1 MDARLVATCEA
12 GAEVLRAEERGG
24 VGKCG
29 FWDAPRAPW
38 RHVAGN
44 LGGGGTL
51 PPTRGCTGV
60 GTK

>member
-1 MDARLVATCEA
+1 MATCEA

-44 LGGGGTL
+44 LGGGGML